1 MAVKVKSITLWR
13 KQLENKTGVL
23 AQTLEP
29 LAKAG
34 TDLLVVMGYRHAGDD
49 TRAAVELYPIAS
61 KKSVYVA
68 QQAGL
73 AASSIPTLLVE
84 GDNRKGLGY
93 SITQAIAESGVN
105 MAFLVA
111 QVVGRRYSAVL
122 GFESETDA
130 KTAAALIK
138 KATAKKK
145 K

>member
-34 TDLLVVMGYRHAGDD
+34 ADLLVVMGYRHPGDE

-61 KKSVYVA
+61 KKSVDAA

-93 SITQAIAESGVN
+93 AISQAISESGVN
-105 MAFLVA
+105 LAFLVA

-130 KTAAALIK
+130 KIAAALIK